1 MIPQKSKSL
10 YKEVAEEL
18 NIPID
23 LVEDLIEYYYKEIKS
38 NITGLK
44 HLRINVD
51 GLGQFVIKESFV
63 RKMVPR
69 YKKAL
74 TNHDTS
80 TFNAYHHKMML
91 EKKLIALAHIEKELD
106 KVALKKQETL
116 KKKEEYK
123 LNKEDI

>member
-10 YKEVAEEL
+10 YKEIAEEL

-23 LVEDLIEYYYKEIKS
+23 LVEDLIECYYKEIKS

-63 RKMVPR
+63 RKMIPR

-74 TNHDTS
+74 ANHDTS
-80 TFNAYHHKMML
+80 TFNAYHHKIML
-91 EKKLIALAHIEKELD
+91 EKKIIALDHIEKQLD
-106 KVALKKQETL
+106 KLALKKQETL
-116 KKKEEYK
+116 NKKEKYK
-123 LNKEDI
+123 LNNSDT

>member
-18 NIPID
+18 NIPIN
-23 LVEDLIEYYYKEIKS
+23 LVEDLIEYYYKEVKS

-44 HLRINVD
+44 HLRINVE

-91 EKKLIALAHIEKELD
+91 EKKLVALDHIEKQLD
-106 KVALKKQETL
+106 KLALKKQETL
-116 KKKEEYK
+116 NKKEEYK
-123 LNKEDI
+123 LKKNEQ